1 MGTWRSSSQRRARSA
16 GVWSLLLSA
25 AFSLAAG
32 STTARADSRTENST
46 YYVLSPDLAMCPTCG
61 SGVVAKRANRNLLIV
76 AELDLAAVELDP
88 DELTRFQEAV
98 QLGSALVRGD
108 IVPNTAA
115 LHPFYVLHVTE
126 VWLPATQAAPAGRY
140 FRVRDNGI
148 VCITTPCFSFDRA
161 PLNTWWHAALSSL
174 DLLGVGADAAALLA
188 AQQALFTSSLM
199 VSGRV
204 QRLADGGVELSA
216 SQFFLRADGPPART
230 SCGPFLSCD
239 RNTEVCRSRQPI
251 GPAIV
256 YDCVPVPSGCESDRS
271 CACAAAALC
280 TGAFAVCRD
289 DLGDNRIDC
298 ECPLC
303 Q

>member
-1 MGTWRSSSQRRARSA
+1 MGNWRSSSERRARSA
-16 GVWSLLLSA
+16 WAWPLLLSL

-32 STTARADSRTENST
+32 SSASRADSRAENST
-46 YYVLSPDLAMCPTCG
+46 YYLLSPDAAMCPTCG
-61 SGVVAKRANRNLLIV
+61 SGVIAKRVNRSWLVV

-88 DELTRFQEAV
+88 EELTRFQEAV
-98 QLGSALVRGD
+98 LRGSALVRGD
-108 IVPNTAA
+108 IVPNAA
-115 LHPFYVLHVTE
+115 AVYPFYVLHVSE
-126 VWLPATQAAPAGRY
+126 VWLPATQNAAAGRF

-148 VCITTPCFSFDRA
+148 VCITTPCFSLHRA
-161 PLNTWWHAALSSL
+161 PLNAWWHAELSSL

-204 QRLADGGVELSA
+204 QRSADGGVELSA
-216 SQFFLRADGPPART
+216 NQFFLRADGPQART

-239 RNTEVCRSRQPI
+239 RETEVCRSRQPI

-256 YDCVPVPSGCESDRS
+256 YECVPVPSGCESDRS

>member
-1 MGTWRSSSQRRARSA
+1 MGNWRSSSQRRARSA
-16 GVWSLLLSA
+16 WVWSLLLA
-25 AFSLAAG
+25 VAFSLAAG
-32 STTARADSRTENST
+32 PTASRADSRAENST
-46 YYVLSPDLAMCPTCG
+46 YYVLSPDPAMCPTCG
-61 SGVVAKRANRNLLIV
+61 SGVVAKRANRSWLVV
-76 AELDLAAVELDP
+76 ADLDLAAVELDP

-98 QLGSALVRGD
+98 QLGSALVRAD
-108 IVPNTAA
+108 IVPNASA
-115 LHPFYVLHVTE
+115 LYPFYLLRVTE
-126 VWLPATQAAPAGRY
+126 VWLPATQAAPAGRF

-148 VCITTPCFSFDRA
+148 VCITTPCFSLHRA
-161 PLNTWWHAALSSL
+161 PLNTWWHAELSSL

-188 AQQALFTSSLM
+188 AQQALFTSSLI
-199 VSGRV
+199 VSGHV

-216 SQFFLRADGPPART
+216 SQFFLRADGPPSMTA
-230 SCGPFLSCD
+230 CGPLLACD
-239 RNTEVCRSRQPI
+239 RETELCLSRQPI

-256 YDCVPVPSGCESDRS
+256 YECVPVPSGCESDRS
-271 CACAAAALC
+271 CACAGAALC